1 MRTCAIIA
9 LLAGLLAAC
18 DCGQNSPGPGL
29 PDVSLDGPDD
39 VSTDGMDD
47 VAGDPLEDVAG
58 DAGDVLDEDTGSS
71 LGGNPFQC
79 ETSGG
84 GMLSSESYSMD
95 LFIGPVRPVGRVSS
109 DNYQMK
115 LGPAGMRSP

>member
-1 MRTCAIIA
+1 MRTCAIIG
-9 LLAGLLAAC
+9 LLALLLAAC
-18 DCGQNSPGPGL
+18 DCGQNRPGPGL

-39 VSTDGMDD
+39 VSADGAGD
-47 VAGDPLEDVAG
+47 AEGDPLEDVSGDVADE
-58 DAGDVLDEDTGSS
+58 DAGSS
-71 LGGNPFQC
+71 MGGNPFQC

-84 GMLSSESYSMD
+84 AMLSSESYSMD